1 MASPLRKDQLDGYT
15 PFIACLRLHSVWE
28 TNFFF
33 PRIFS
38 QKRRTWVCSDIW
50 QCYMSCKK
58 LHEFVHSYVCLLI
71 FLSFIAF
78 ICLTRLCGLR
88 PMDPSACRGTLLQT
102 DRRQPLNFPF
112 RSLFVCIVFS
122 YTDTDTFLK
131 FLGYIT
137 IQSNPL
143 TAPRCYLRP
152 RHVIN

>member
-1 MASPLRKDQLDGYT
+1 
-15 PFIACLRLHSVWE
+15 
-28 TNFFF
+28 
-33 PRIFS
+33 
-38 QKRRTWVCSDIW
+38 
-50 QCYMSCKK
+50 MSCKK

-88 PMDPSACRGTLLQT
+88 PMDPSACCGTLLQT
-102 DRRQPLNFPF
+102 DRRQPLNLPF
-112 RSLFVCIVFS
+112 RFLFVCIVFS

-152 RHVIN
+152 RHVINQRLATQNRHGLRWWSKSATLVNYFHQVCQWYIIQTLNFRVNLW